1 MEEMEQSIEGGLTWL
16 HPDFHQGTL
25 FSLHYL
31 SVSCTPTS
39 AKKTNFVFHLKT
51 MQEAAVVPPYVA
63 FAVRPNPGFWEFV
76 KVNAED
82 LSVDGITTSEYLK
95 FKEMIFDENW

>member
-1 MEEMEQSIEGGLTWL
+1 MK
-16 HPDFHQGTL
+16 
-25 FSLHYL
+25 FSYYL
-31 SVSCTPTS
+31 SSLRFHAHPQTS
-39 AKKTNFVFHLKT
+39 ARLCVQKEKKKKPTFSHLKT

-82 LSVDGITTSEYLK
+82 LSVDSITTSEYLK